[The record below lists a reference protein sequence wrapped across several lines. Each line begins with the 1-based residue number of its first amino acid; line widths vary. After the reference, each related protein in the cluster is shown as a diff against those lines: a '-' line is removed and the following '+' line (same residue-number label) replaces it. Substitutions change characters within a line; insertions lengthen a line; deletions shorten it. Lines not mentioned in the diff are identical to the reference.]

1 MIAGFLRFL
10 TVIAAFA
17 VVLSAATLYRVK
29 TETRAAINDIKRL
42 ERQGAEI
49 ERRIE
54 ALEIEWAYLNS
65 PGYLAEL
72 VGRHANAL
80 RLEERVP
87 DNFARLIEIP
97 PRGALEPIDESAQ

>member
-1 MIAGFLRFL
+1 MIAGFLRIL

-29 TETRAAINDIKRL
+29 TETRSVMNDINRL
-42 ERQGAEI
+42 ENRRDETLL
-49 ERRIE
+49 RIE
-54 ALEIEWAYLNS
+54 ALDTEWAYLNS

-72 VGRHANAL
+72 VGRHADAL
-80 RLEERVP
+80 KLEERVP

-97 PRGALEPIDESAQ
+97 PRGALAIPEDDKK